1 MQTKRK
7 RLSLTIN
14 DILKGKLI
22 DEQKR
27 LLSQKNL
34 DISLSSLSVSLIR
47 KGLTDLDKTRVKYAN
62 CSTLRR

>member
-7 RLSLTIN
+7 RISLTVS
-14 DILKGKLI
+14 DSLKDKLI

-47 KGLTDLDKTRVKYAN
+47 KGLTDLDKTRV
-62 CSTLRR
+62 